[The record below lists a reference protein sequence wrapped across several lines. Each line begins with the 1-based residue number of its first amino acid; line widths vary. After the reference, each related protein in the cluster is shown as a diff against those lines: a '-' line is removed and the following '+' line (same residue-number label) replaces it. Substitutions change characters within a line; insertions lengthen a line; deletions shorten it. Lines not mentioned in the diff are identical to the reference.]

1 MQKQLTIILAAGILA
16 AIAIAFAIIAF
27 VPSLQQSTPLANT
40 GKNLKLNL
48 NENITLKSNT

>member
-1 MQKQLTIILAAGILA
+1 MQKQLTIILVAGILA
-16 AIAIAFAIIAF
+16 AIAIAVTVIDL
-27 VPSLQQSTPLANT
+27 VPSSQQSTPLANT